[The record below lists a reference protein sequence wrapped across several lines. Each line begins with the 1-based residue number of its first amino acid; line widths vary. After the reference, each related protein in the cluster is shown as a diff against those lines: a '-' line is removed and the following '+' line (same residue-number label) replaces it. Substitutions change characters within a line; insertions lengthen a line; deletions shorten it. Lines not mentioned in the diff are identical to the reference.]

1 MPANFINMLPN
12 FLAYF
17 GIASALLAMF
27 LLIYLNITPY
37 KEIAL
42 IRNNNMAAALTLSGS
57 LIGFALPVANV
68 IAHSDTLIDLA
79 VWGIVAGLVQLLA
92 YAVARFTLPHLA
104 EDIPAGRTA
113 PATFMAALSITVG
126 IINAACMT
134 Y

>member
-17 GIASALLAMF
+17 GVASALLAMF

-42 IRNNNMAAALTLSGS
+42 IRANNMAAALTLSGS
-57 LIGFALPVANV
+57 LVGFALPVANV
-68 IAHSDTLIDLA
+68 IAHSDTLLDLA
-79 VWGIVAGLVQLLA
+79 IWGAVAGLVQLLA
-92 YAVARFTLPHLA
+92 YGIARFTLPHLA

-113 PATFMAALSITVG
+113 PAAFMAALSITVG